1 MEQIIEIGTVSSRG
15 QIAIPA
21 GVRRKLGIGDG
32 EKVLFVLEGDILIV
46 KKVPKDMLK
55 GIGVKQD
62 EKNMTGSLTTK
73 EIIKILSIHKS
84 EINKYGV
91 KKIGLFGSFAKGKQN
106 DKSDVDILVEFYNAS
121 FDNYM
126 GLKLFL
132 ENLFGRNIDLVI
144 EKGLKPELSYIKK
157 EVIYA

>member
-1 MEQIIEIGTVSSRG
+1 MEKIIEIGTVSSRG

-46 KKVPKDMLK
+46 KKVQEDMLTGV
-55 GIGVKQD
+55 GIKAD
-62 EKNMTGSLTTK
+62 EKSKTGNLTAK
-73 EIIKILSIHKS
+73 EIIKILNMHKS
-84 EINKYGV
+84 EINNYGV

-106 DKSDVDILVEFYNAS
+106 EKSDVDILVEFSNAS

-132 ENLFGRNIDLVI
+132 EGLFGRSVDLII
-144 EKGLKPELSYIKK
+144 EKGLKPELNYIKK